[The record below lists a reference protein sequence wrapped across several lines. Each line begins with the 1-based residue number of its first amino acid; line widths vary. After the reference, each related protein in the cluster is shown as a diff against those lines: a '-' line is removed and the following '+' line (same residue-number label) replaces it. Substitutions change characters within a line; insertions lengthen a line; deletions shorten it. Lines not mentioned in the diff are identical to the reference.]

1 MPKAK
6 LKINSVDFKK
16 MAVAAEISG
25 VKLIA
30 EQSRVIGDESIIMA
44 SAPQAAT
51 FFELGKM
58 FKSVTGNE
66 LDGQPAPAEKKKAA
80 EKPVKA

>member
-6 LKINSVDFKK
+6 LKIQSADFKK
-16 MAVAAEISG
+16 LNVAAEISG

-30 EQSRVIGDESIIMA
+30 EQSRIVGDESIIMA
-44 SAPQAAT
+44 SAPQAST

-66 LDGQPAPAEKKKAA
+66 LDNQPAPVALKSNKKVEAKG
-80 EKPVKA
+80 